1 MKLFKIYLKKMWW
14 SPLSFAILV
23 VLFQEGYVYPEL
35 RFEFD
40 FITEPWTYF
49 SLFYY
54 YSFWALVWF
63 FLFWK
68 PNYLHQQNKA
78 DEMTAPK

>member
-1 MKLFKIYLKKMWW
+1 MWW
-14 SPLSFAILV
+14 FPLCFSIPV
-23 VLFQEGYVYPEL
+23 VFFIEGYVYPEL

-40 FITEPWTYF
+40 FLKEPWTYF

-54 YSFWALVWF
+54 YSFWAIGWF
-63 FLFWK
+63 FIIWK

-78 DEMTAPK
+78 DEKTSPK

>member
-23 VLFQEGYVYPEL
+23 VFFTEGYVYPEL

-40 FITEPWTYF
+40 FLTKPWAYF
-49 SLFYY
+49 NLFWSYL
-54 YSFWALVWF
+54 FWALVWF

-68 PNYLHQQNKA
+68 PNYLNQKNKA
-78 DEMTAPK
+78 DEKTAPK